1 MTGKSGIHDGN
12 LPQPGESIAMTHKS
26 LAALTPD
33 FAGKVVFI
41 TGAGMGFGRNFAQ
54 AFSETGASIAV
65 TDIDLTAAQQT
76 VDIVDSDGGQAI
88 ALRCDVADE
97 QEVQDAVAATVSAF
111 GGVDVLIN
119 NAGLHLTKY
128 NQPFG
133 QLGSQE
139 IRRLFDVNVMGVI
152 NCSLACRDTMG
163 ERGNGSIINISSI
176 AGHLSPTPYGV
187 SKLTVRGLTMAFA
200 REFKQQAIRVNAI
213 SPGVMLSEA
222 ARADLPK
229 ALLDEYLGY
238 QQVTRPGEMEDVT
251 SAAMFLCSPAASFIT
266 GETLM
271 VSGGHP
277 LQM

>member
-1 MTGKSGIHDGN
+1 
-12 LPQPGESIAMTHKS
+12 MTHKS

-33 FAGKVVFI
+33 FTGKVVFI

-54 AFSETGASIAV
+54 AFSEAGASIAV
-65 TDIDLTAAQQT
+65 TDIDLSAAQQT
-76 VDIVDSDGGQAI
+76 VDIVNAAGGQAI
-88 ALRCDVADE
+88 ALRCDVAEE
-97 QEVQDAVAATVSAF
+97 QEVQQAVAQTISAF
-111 GGVDVLIN
+111 GGIDILIN

-139 IRRLFDVNVMGVI
+139 TRRLFDVNVMGVI

-163 ERGNGSIINISSI
+163 ERGQGAVVNIASI

-187 SKLTVRGLTMAFA
+187 TKLTVRGLTMAFA
-200 REFKQQAIRVNAI
+200 REFKSQAIRVNAI
-213 SPGVMLSEA
+213 SPGLMLSEA

-229 ALLDEYLGY
+229 ALLDEFLGY
-238 QQVTRPGEMEDVT
+238 QQVGRPGEMEDIT

-277 LQM
+277 LQI